1 MGKFPKSSYRIGVS
15 TLQAVALSVL
25 SGQTAPMTFEDVGQA
40 MGCVTENGG
49 VNEDIVKR
57 VLHSLSCNPKYRVLK
72 KTGPGN
78 PKVVNAE
85 DKFEPNPAFSSKA
98 RRFTI
103 PMADL
108 DNLGATL
115 QKVHQDRSY
124 LIDAC
129 VVRIMKVFSYHPSS
143 LDNHPLPAQSSL
155 ISLLSGTQA
164 TRPSNPPFRSR
175 PAAPDIQSHRPRYQ
189 EAVHPTLL
197 PSHMRERL

>member
-129 VVRIMKVFSYHPSS
+129 VVRIMKARKRLGH
-143 LDNHPLPAQSSL
+143 QT
-155 ISLLSGTQA
+155 LLSEVAQQLQTFKA
-164 TRPSNPPFRSR
+164 TV
-175 PAAPDIQSHRPRYQ
+175 PDIKKRI
-189 EAVHPTLL
+189 ENLIE
-197 PSHMRERL
+197 REFLQRTEVDGEWTKEYDYLA